1 VRSYPTGGVR
11 SRRERLDVEMSVVL
25 QYILLLRFHT
35 AHLSTLGHTM
45 SADSNGSSN
54 IVRNRKARHDYE
66 IIDTVEAGLVLQGT
80 EVKSLRGRR
89 CNLKDSHARVR
100 DGEMW
105 LFGVHISPY
114 EQGNRN
120 NHDPERPRKLLLHR
134 REIARLKSGID
145 ERGLTLVPLSMYFKR
160 GKAKVELALAKGK
173 AEYDKR
179 AVIVEREN
187 QRNIARALKEY

>member
-1 VRSYPTGGVR
+1 MVRFTGLFLVSGVLVDVQVAAKEGGGKFSDQLLGGVALAP
-11 SRRERLDVEMSVVL
+11 EPPGQV
-25 QYILLLRFHT
+25 
-35 AHLSTLGHTM
+35 
-45 SADSNGSSN
+45 
-54 IVRNRKARHDYE
+54 
-66 IIDTVEAGLVLQGT
+66 TVEAGLVLQGT